1 MKKKIIILGASG
13 LLGTSI
19 SKIFKKDG
27 IFEIIELNHFDIEI
41 NNSIEIEKIIN
52 KLKPDIIINCIAK
65 IGINICE
72 ENPNETLNTNAVAIF
87 HLSKICKKQDILLIQ
102 TSTHAVFNGT
112 KDENYLENDQTN
124 PVNIYAYSKLL
135 SEYFVKMNSDK
146 YYILRLATM
155 YGTRRN
161 NSLGFVDKM
170 IERMKNNQELKVSN
184 DRMDSPTYAD
194 NVAEQ
199 ISFILKQSLPF
210 GTYHVSDEG
219 RVSYYEFITYL
230 AKLINY
236 KGIIK
241 SAKDTEFK
249 SLAPNPLK
257 VGISSNLLKNKT
269 FWKDALKKYVNNE
282 KIRC

>member
-1 MKKKIIILGASG
+1 
-13 LLGTSI
+13 
-19 SKIFKKDG
+19 
-27 IFEIIELNHFDIEI
+27 
-41 NNSIEIEKIIN
+41 
-52 KLKPDIIINCIAK
+52 
-65 IGINICE
+65 
-72 ENPNETLNTNAVAIF
+72 
-87 HLSKICKKQDILLIQ
+87 
-102 TSTHAVFNGT
+102 
-112 KDENYLENDQTN
+112 
-124 PVNIYAYSKLL
+124 
-135 SEYFVKMNSDK
+135 MNSDK

-199 ISFILKQSLPF
+199 INYILEENLPF

-219 RVSYYEFITYL
+219 RVSYFEFITYL
-230 AKLINY
+230 AELINF
-236 KGIIK
+236 KGTIK

-257 VGISSNLLKNKT
+257 VGLSSNLLENKA
-269 FWKDALKKYVNNE
+269 FWKDALQKYVSTE
-282 KIRC
+282 KIKC